1 MINKRFCKKQQMQ
14 WSREGAYLLLQNRT
28 RTLNRELAET
38 FRQWYPEITC
48 EDGEKA
54 EEPARAVA

>member
-14 WSREGAYLLLQNRT
+14 WSREGAHLLLQNRT